1 MFVKCAKLQVL
12 QNILPQDI
20 NQDTDREDFSLKIS
34 LNLLLAVLRKAW
46 KQTNWSTE
54 IYFRELRKRN
64 AMKKWMIT

>member
-12 QNILPQDI
+12 QNIYPQDI